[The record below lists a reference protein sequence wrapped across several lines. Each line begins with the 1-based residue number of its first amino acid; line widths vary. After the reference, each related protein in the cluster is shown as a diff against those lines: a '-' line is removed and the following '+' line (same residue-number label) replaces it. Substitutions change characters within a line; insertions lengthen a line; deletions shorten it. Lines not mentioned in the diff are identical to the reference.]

1 MKDTIVRGLMRL
13 QPLLTEC
20 LGYRNGEMMT
30 KIALHTRRMRT
41 ITDDVVR

>member
-1 MKDTIVRGLMRL
+1 MRL

-30 KIALHTRRMRT
+30 KIPSHTRRMRV
-41 ITDDVVR
+41 ITDNVVR